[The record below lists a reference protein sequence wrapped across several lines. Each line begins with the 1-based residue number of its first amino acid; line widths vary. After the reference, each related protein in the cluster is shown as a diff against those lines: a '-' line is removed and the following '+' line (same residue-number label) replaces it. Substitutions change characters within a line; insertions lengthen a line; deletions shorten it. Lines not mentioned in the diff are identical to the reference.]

1 MSNYTNIT
9 NQVEEVVGKG
19 RVNRTAE
26 SIRNRFQ
33 DFLSKVQERD
43 MKRIVEREGVEGYL
57 GFVERE
63 GVEGYLVFQN
73 GEFTVLKG
81 DPKQG
86 RTVKQQMEKDQRN
99 IDRQIKRVV
108 PSQCA
113 ELNNVLSVYSKMVNV
128 PVQYLIEKLD
138 QVSGDLVTLDRYI
151 ETKDQRLLWS
161 V

>member
-1 MSNYTNIT
+1 MAS
-9 NQVEEVVGKG
+9 KG

-33 DFLSKVQERD
+33 EFLSKVQEKD
-43 MKRIVEREGVEGYL
+43 MKRIVE
-57 GFVERE
+57 FVERE
-63 GVEGYLVFQN
+63 GVEGFLVFQG
-73 GEFTVLKG
+73 GEFRVVKA
-81 DPKQG
+81 DPREGRRGKQEAIAED
-86 RTVKQQMEKDQRN
+86 KK

-108 PSQCA
+108 PPQCA